1 MADPSAEAD
10 AIETAY
16 GAQVQS
22 LFRTL
27 VVNLGDAPVSHQSDQ
42 QSLDK
47 FIAGLDVAKRARQL
61 ALKAVGAGPPARVA
75 AARGKKKSS

>member
-1 MADPSAEAD
+1 MMANPSAEAE

-27 VVNLGDAPVSHQSDQ
+27 VVNLGDEPVSRQSDQ
-42 QSLDK
+42 QSVDK

-61 ALKAVGAGPPARVA
+61 ALKAVGAAAPARGA
-75 AARGKKKSS
+75 AARGKKKS